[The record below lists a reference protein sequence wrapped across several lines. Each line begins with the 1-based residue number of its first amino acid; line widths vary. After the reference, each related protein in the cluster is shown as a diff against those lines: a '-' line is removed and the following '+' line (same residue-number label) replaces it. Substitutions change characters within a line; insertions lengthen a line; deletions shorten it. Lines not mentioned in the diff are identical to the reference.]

1 MSRGHM
7 DIFEPEESVGK
18 LWHAVA
24 GGEGAAPAHAGSAV
38 HLAEIEGR
46 LGVFFRGLG
55 GAHDVDIRPAAPQ
68 ASHHRLPWR
77 RALGTWRERLARPS
91 FDGEV
96 LRLPEMIAEFP
107 EREDN
112 LALYFWLAAAAAQAR
127 NLPLR
132 PDAPDDPLARDIA
145 ALSRAVSL
153 TRATLAACP
162 GLGRLYGRLL
172 PACRA
177 ARPDHALPPHE
188 QALEAAITHLLGGPL
203 PDGERARAFL
213 GLIRSPDADLSHLAA
228 PRGYRPFRPV
238 ALWHD
243 LGDAPRRAPV
253 ERLEEGRE
261 EGAGGSDEARQT
273 KRARRSESDLAERR
287 DSLILHR
294 FEAILSWVE
303 SLNMNRRIEDDDQ
316 DTARRAAED
325 QDELA
330 LGQVSKKTAT
340 RLKFH
345 LDLSPEDAE
354 RERISDICTYPE
366 WDQRRGLYLPDHAR
380 VLASPAPEAE
390 APAAFTTDPAARR
403 RIRAVRRQF
412 EALRPRRVILPR
424 QLDGEELDMEAAI
437 ASIVELRATGEGHDR
452 VYRSARS
459 QARDLAVSVLMDTS
473 RSTESA
479 IGDHQVIDVEREA
492 LAALAWGLDAVGDD
506 FAIQTFSSLRRGRV
520 FVLDVKRFDEK
531 MGSAT
536 EARIAGL
543 RPSFYTRLGAAIR
556 HASRGL
562 EARPNQHRLLLVV
575 TDGKP
580 NDLDHYEGRHGIED
594 SRMAVR
600 EARRKG
606 QAVHGVIV
614 DARGQAWFSRIFGEG
629 GYSMVADPDRLIAAL
644 PEIYRQITKGA

>member
-1 MSRGHM
+1 MSSGHI

-18 LWHAVA
+18 LWHAFA
-24 GGEGAAPAHAGSAV
+24 GGAAEAEGAHQDQAV
-38 HLAEIEGR
+38 RLADIEGR
-46 LGVFFRGLG
+46 LGVFFSGLG
-55 GAHDVDIRPAAPQ
+55 GAHDVEIRPATPQ

-96 LRLPEMIAEFP
+96 LRLPEVIAAFP
-107 EREDN
+107 DRADN
-112 LALYFWLAAAAAQAR
+112 AALYFWLAAALAH
-127 NLPLR
+127 
-132 PDAPDDPLARDIA
+132 APAPRVLSDPLARDIA
-145 ALSRAVSL
+145 ALQGACTM

-162 GLGRLYGRLL
+162 GLRATYTRLL
-172 PACRA
+172 PLCQS
-177 ARPDHALPPHE
+177 ARPDHRLPRVE
-188 QALEAAITHLLGGPL
+188 QAVEDAIGHLLGAPMADNPL
-203 PDGERARAFL
+203 ARDFL
-213 GLIRSPDADLSHLAA
+213 GLIRTPDADLSHLAA
-228 PRGYRPFRPV
+228 PTGYRAFRPV
-238 ALWHD
+238 ALWPG
-243 LGDAPRRAPV
+243 LEPRPHRSPV
-253 ERLEEGRE
+253 DRLDEAQEEGS
-261 EGAGGSDEARQT
+261 GGDDTAHET

-294 FEAILSWVE
+294 FEAIFSWVE
-303 SLNMNRRIEDDDQ
+303 SLNMNRRIEDDDE

-345 LDLSPEDAE
+345 LDLSPEDAD
-354 RERISDICTYPE
+354 RERISDVCVYPE
-366 WDQRRGLYLPDHAR
+366 WDQRRGTYLPDHAR

-390 APAAFTTDPAARR
+390 TPPDFTTDAAARR

-424 QLDGEELDMEAAI
+424 QLDGDALDIEAAI
-437 ASIVELRATGEGHDR
+437 DSLVELRATGQGHDR
-452 VYRSARS
+452 VYRDARV

-506 FAIQTFSSLRRGRV
+506 FAIQTFSSLRRDRV
-520 FVLDVKRFDEK
+520 YLQEVKRFDES
-531 MGSAT
+531 MGAAI
-536 EARIAGL
+536 EARIGGL
-543 RPSFYTRLGAAIR
+543 KPSFYTRLGAAIR
-556 HASRGL
+556 HASAGL
-562 EARPNQHRLLLVV
+562 AARPNLHRLLLVI

-600 EARRKG
+600 EARRRG
-606 QAVHGVIV
+606 QAVHGVVV
-614 DARGQAWFSRIFGEG
+614 DARGQAWFARIFGEG
-629 GYSMVADPDRLIAAL
+629 GYSMVADPDRLTAAL
-644 PEIYRQITKGA
+644 PDIYRQITKGA